1 MLINRTGREIKT
13 MSLKLGTSGVRGT
26 YVDLTP
32 QIAAELS
39 EAFSTYMDSGC
50 IVLGTDTRPSK
61 DYLKHSALSGLIAT
75 GAEVD
80 DYGVLPTP
88 ILQWLIKSFGYS
100 GGLAISGG
108 HTSTHWN
115 SLVFLNKQGGYLS
128 PFELEEFLNLY
139 HSKVFARK
147 NFDGLGSCRSV
158 FERVESYFESL
169 SAAVGSAKK
178 LRFAID
184 CAGGAT
190 GRILRQFARGL
201 KIDVIPLFCGSVDTS
216 TRKPEP
222 NRANADIL
230 STVVR
235 ETRCDGGFLLNSD
248 ASRVLMVDE
257 TGRILSEELTLPIFA
272 RIVLETEKTNIVTT
286 FSTSK
291 VVDRVADSYGVEVF
305 RTDVGPPSVV
315 QTAVEVRASV
325 GGEGSGS
332 VVYTP
337 FSHGYDALLFIQKIA
352 DFLRANATTIS
363 ALAREFSEPDIHK
376 TTIPLPASEIY
387 ASLEKIEKLYPNK
400 TKLKDGIYVEQ
411 GDEWLCVRTSSTL
424 PMIRIV
430 GEGSFV
436 PEEIERIRETVL

>member
-1 MLINRTGREIKT
+1 

-50 IVLGTDTRPSK
+50 IALGTDTRPSK
-61 DYLKHSALSGLIAT
+61 DYLKHSAVSGLIAT

-88 ILQWLIKSFGYS
+88 ILQWLIKRFGYS
-100 GGLAISGG
+100 GGVSVSGG

-115 SLVFLNKQGGYLS
+115 SLIFLNKQGGYLS

-139 HSKVFARK
+139 HSKVFSRK
-147 NFDGLGSCRSV
+147 SFDGLGSCRSV
-158 FERVESYFESL
+158 VERVESYFESV
-169 SAAVGSAKK
+169 STDTSEPSKK

-184 CAGGAT
+184 CAGGAA

-201 KIDVIPLFCGSVDTS
+201 KIDVIPLFCGSEEHS

-222 NRANADIL
+222 NRANAAIA

-257 TGRILSEELTLPIFA
+257 TGRILSEELTFPIFA
-272 RIVLETEKTNIVTT
+272 RIVLEREKTNIVTT
-286 FSTSK
+286 YSTSK
-291 VVDRVADSYGVEVF
+291 AIDRVADSYGVEVF

-315 QTAVEVRASV
+315 QASLETQASV

-332 VVYTP
+332 VLYTP
-337 FSHGYDALLFIQKIA
+337 FSHGYDALLFVQKIA
-352 DFLRANATTIS
+352 DFLRANTTTIS

-376 TTIPLPASEIY
+376 TTIPLPASDIY
-387 ASLEKIEKLYPNK
+387 ASLEKIDKLYPNK

>member
-1 MLINRTGREIKT
+1 

-50 IVLGTDTRPSK
+50 IALGTDTRPSK
-61 DYLKHSALSGLIAT
+61 DYLKHAALSGLIAT

-100 GGLAISGG
+100 GGLSISGG

-115 SLVFLNKQGGYLS
+115 SLVFLNGQGGYLS

-139 HSKVFARK
+139 HSKVFSRK
-147 NFDGLGSCRSV
+147 SFDGLGSCRSV
-158 FERVESYFESL
+158 FERVESYFESV
-169 SAAVGSAKK
+169 SAAAAEPTKK

-201 KIDVIPLFCGSVDTS
+201 KIDVIPLFCGAEEQL

-222 NRANADIL
+222 NRVGADIL

-235 ETRCDGGFLLNSD
+235 ETQCDGGFLLNSD
-248 ASRVLMVDE
+248 ASRVLMVNE
-257 TGRILSEELTLPIFA
+257 TGRIFSEELTLPIFA
-272 RIVLETEKTNIVTT
+272 RLVLEREKTNIVTT
-286 FSTSK
+286 YSTSRA
-291 VVDRVADSYGVEVF
+291 VDRVAETYGVAVF

-315 QTAVEVRASV
+315 QCALEVKASV

-337 FSHGYDALLFIQKIA
+337 FSHGYDGLLYIQKITE
-352 DFLRANATTIS
+352 FLRANATTVS
-363 ALAREFSEPDIHK
+363 ALSREFSEPDIHK

-387 ASLEKIEKLYPNK
+387 ASLEKVEKLYPNK

-436 PEEIERIRETVL
+436 PEEFERIRETVL